1 MKIMQNHNDSALSV
15 LKGWEMK
22 KRISI
27 FIVILVSV
35 LLFDFVSFWTARE
48 SLPDRHLIQIDAVT
62 GATGCTD
69 QDGDHFCAELGLDCD
84 DTDPAVYPDAPEL
97 CDGIDNNCN
106 EIIDG
111 GCSGCTDSDG
121 DSYAVEGDLCG
132 EIDCND
138 SNATVNPV
146 AEEICDDGIDNNC
159 DGKTDV
165 QDPACQ
171 PTCTDEDGDGFC
183 AEEDDCNDSD
193 TSINPDAV
201 EICGDNIDN
210 NCNELVDEDCKCP
223 ATLILGDDTESLNK
237 LRAFRDEK
245 LVKTDR
251 GRKFVK
257 LYYTYSPAI
266 CNLLNSHPEIKKK
279 SKECLTMVLPL
290 LQ

>member
-1 MKIMQNHNDSALSV
+1 MP
-15 LKGWEMK
+15 
-22 KRISI
+22 KRILI
-27 FIVILVSV
+27 VTVILAAGLV
-35 LLFDFVSFWTARE
+35 LDLNGVLRINE
-48 SLPDRHLIQIDAVT
+48 PNKELPFFQIDAVT

-84 DTDPAVYPDAPEL
+84 DTNPAVYPDAPEL

-132 EIDCND
+132 EVDCND
-138 SNATVNPV
+138 NNGTVNPA
-146 AEEICDDGIDNNC
+146 AEEICADGIDNNC
-159 DGKTDV
+159 DGKTDG

-171 PTCTDEDGDGFC
+171 PACTDEDSDGFC
-183 AEEDDCNDSD
+183 AEDDDCNDADSF
-193 TSINPDAV
+193 INPDAE

-210 NCNELVDEDCKCP
+210 NCNELTDEDCRCP
-223 ATLILGDDTESLNK
+223 AILILGEDTESLNK

-245 LVKTDR
+245 LMQTER
-251 GRKFVK
+251 GRQFVE
-257 LYYTYSPAI
+257 LYYAYSPAI
-266 CNLLNSHPEIKKK
+266 CKLLNSHPEIKEK
-279 SKECLTMVLPL
+279 SRKYLKMIVPF